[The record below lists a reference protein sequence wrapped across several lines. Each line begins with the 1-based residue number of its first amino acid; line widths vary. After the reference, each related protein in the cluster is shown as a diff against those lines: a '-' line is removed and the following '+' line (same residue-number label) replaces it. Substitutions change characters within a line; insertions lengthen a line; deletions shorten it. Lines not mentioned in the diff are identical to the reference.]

1 MLTAMATD
9 VNEPTRT
16 IADLLR
22 SEEQPVRRRLTRA
35 MVEDET
41 LALIDEAG
49 LEAATMRAVAGRL
62 EVTPRALYR
71 HVADKHDLLR
81 GVAGRILSEVRL
93 PSAALPW
100 GARVEGI
107 LAELRRVMMNHPHA
121 VPLFTRRV
129 FSAPAAVVAITDS
142 VVGALTEAGIGG
154 EAAVRIF
161 YAMFNYTLG
170 FVVLGATD
178 AGDEV
183 GAPNPF
189 ADVDAAAVPH
199 ALKVADFLQ
208 RFADHGLH
216 ASDEQFRFGL
226 GLLLNALDPVKKP

>member
-1 MLTAMATD
+1 MATN
-9 VNEPTRT
+9 VNEPART

-22 SEEQPVRRRLTRA
+22 GEERPVRRRLTRE

-62 EVTPRALYR
+62 GVSPRALYR

-81 GVAGRILSEVRL
+81 GVAGRILGQVRL
-93 PSAALPW
+93 PPQSLPSR
-100 GARVEGI
+100 ARVEAI
-107 LAELRRVMMNHPHA
+107 MTELRRVMIDHPHA
-121 VPLFTRRV
+121 VPLFTRRALT
-129 FSAPAAVVAITDS
+129 APAAVVAITDS
-142 VVGALTEAGIGG
+142 VVSALAEVGIGG

-161 YAMFNYTLG
+161 YAMFSYTLG

-178 AGDEV
+178 TADETD
-183 GAPNPF
+183 PPDPF
-189 ADVDAAAVPH
+189 AALDPATVPH
-199 ALKVADFLQ
+199 AVRVAPFLQ
-208 RFADHGLH
+208 RFASEGLN

-226 GLLLNALDPVKKP
+226 TLMLNAVDPTAEP